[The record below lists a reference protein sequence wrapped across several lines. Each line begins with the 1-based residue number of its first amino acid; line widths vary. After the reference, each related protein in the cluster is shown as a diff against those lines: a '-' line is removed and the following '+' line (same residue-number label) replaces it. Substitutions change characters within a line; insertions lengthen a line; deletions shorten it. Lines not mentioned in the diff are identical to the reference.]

1 MQTIQKQFWNN
12 VLPSMAAFAFS
23 GLYTIVDGF
32 FIGQNI
38 GDSGLAAV
46 NIAYPVA
53 ALLQAVGTGTGMAG
67 AIWIAIKHGEKNED
81 SKNLFLGNTLILLIL
96 ASICLTPLLLLSYG
110 PILHLFGAQGQVFE
124 YAASY
129 LRIIVIGAVLQIC
142 ATGLLPIIR
151 NYGGAY
157 AAMSAMI
164 AGFVTNIFFDWL
176 FTSVLKQGTAGAA
189 LATVIGQG
197 ISLIP
202 CLVFLIRH
210 RPLFSSAKL
219 KLNKG
224 TVLRILST
232 GISPFGATLSP
243 MVVIVILNK
252 GAIYYGSETAV
263 ACYAVISYVMAI
275 VQLLLQGIG
284 DGAQPLIG
292 KCYGSGDRFTL
303 KKVQRMAYATSAATA
318 AACIILLYG
327 ARNVIPPVFGASP
340 AVEALFHDVILYF
353 LAGSVF
359 LSFLRITISC
369 CYATGRNRAAYLLIY
384 GEPLLL
390 TALVAFVLPRFLG
403 LNGVWL
409 SVSVTQGALAL
420 FCLALARFSPD
431 AGALPDKPAWT

>member
-1 MQTIQKQFWNN
+1 
-12 VLPSMAAFAFS
+12 MAAFAFS

-67 AIWIAIKHGEKNED
+67 AIWIAIRNGEKNEEG
-81 SKNLFLGNTLILLIL
+81 KNRFLGNTLLLLIL
-96 ASICLTPLLLLSYG
+96 AGICLTPLLLILYR
-110 PILHLFGAQGQVFE
+110 PILHLFGAEGQVFD

-129 LRIIVIGAVLQIC
+129 LNVIVLGAVFQIC

-151 NYGGAY
+151 NYGGSY

-164 AGFVTNIFFDWL
+164 AGFITNIFFDWL

-197 ISLIP
+197 ISLLP
-202 CLVFLIRH
+202 CLIFLIRH
-210 RPLFSSAKL
+210 RPLFADAKWRL
-219 KLNKG
+219 KKD
-224 TVLRILST
+224 TVMRILST
-232 GISPFGATLSP
+232 GISPFGATISP

-252 GAIYYGSETAV
+252 GAIFYGNETAV

-292 KCYGSGDRFTL
+292 KYYGAGDRVNL
-303 KKVQRMAYATSAATA
+303 HRVQRMAYATSAVTA
-318 AACIILLYG
+318 AVCILLLYG
-327 ARNVIPPVFGASP
+327 VRNVIPPIFGASP
-340 AVEALFHDVILYF
+340 AVENLFHNVILYF
-353 LAGSVF
+353 LTGSVF

-369 CYATGRNRAAYLLIY
+369 CYATGKNRAAYLLIY
-384 GEPLLL
+384 GEPVLL
-390 TALVAFVLPRFLG
+390 TVLIAFVLPRFMG

-409 SVSVTQGALAL
+409 SVTVTQGALAL
-420 FCLALARFSPD
+420 FSLKLARFSPAAD
-431 AGALPDKPAWT
+431 SQADVPVWT